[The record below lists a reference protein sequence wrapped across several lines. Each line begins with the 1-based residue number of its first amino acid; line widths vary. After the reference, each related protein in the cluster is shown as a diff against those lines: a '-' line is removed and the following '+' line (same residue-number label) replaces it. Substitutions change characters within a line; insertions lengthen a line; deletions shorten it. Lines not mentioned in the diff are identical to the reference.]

1 MEKDDTPTF
10 LQRRWQLMMM
20 NGLLTA
26 GQYLV
31 RGITSGELTQAVQ
44 YKAAVEQKLPA
55 LQCYAQ

>member
-1 MEKDDTPTF
+1 
-10 LQRRWQLMMM
+10 MM